1 MLGRPRKHPVVLTE
15 EERTALEVLSTSRN
29 KPPRL
34 VQGARIILASVNGH
48 TNREVAANV
57 HMSESYVAQFLRR
70 VPMLGPMA
78 ALEEL
83 PRTSHP
89 LRISPEARAW
99 ICSLAQSSPREV
111 SGSGQDVWSMD
122 SLARYAR
129 EHCEDMGFPQLKAV
143 AKSTV
148 WHILMESRRSQRA
161 RSQKSAPAAQA

>member
-1 MLGRPRKHPVVLTE
+1 MLGRPRKHPLVLTDD
-15 EERTALEVLSTSRN
+15 ERKALEAISNSRN

-34 VQGARIILASVNGH
+34 VQGARIILASLNGH
-48 TNREVAANV
+48 TNREVAASV

-70 VPMLGPMA
+70 VPLLGPMA

-83 PRTSHP
+83 PQTSHP

-99 ICSLAQSSPREV
+99 ICALAHSSPREI
-111 SGSGQDVWSMD
+111 SGAGQDSWSMD

-129 EHCEDMGFPQLKAV
+129 EHCEDEGYPQLKAV

-148 WHILMESRRSQRA
+148 WHILMENRRERRA
-161 RSQKSAPAAQA
+161 RPHRAPTSARA